1 NPHGRLLRH
10 PADGPPRRDE
20 RGVHLP
26 HGAEGTCRRD
36 DRRSLAP
43 LQRAAPHAA
52 AEALP
57 YGQPPAP
64 AVPGDHRVSEALPD
78 RTAKAG
84 PNTILT
90 IVDTRLYVGTI
101 SGTSVDTLTVTVDAS
116 GGFGFHG
123 TSLCS
128 CAIAGHPGTVV
139 MTINGKGEPDGT
151 FADRRET
158 LAASAT

>member
-1 NPHGRLLRH
+1 MYKSRARRWSVVAVVVGACALAGTAGATTPQEAQGQSFLLN
-10 PADGPPRRDE
+10 
-20 RGVHLP
+20 
-26 HGAEGTCRRD
+26 
-36 DRRSLAP
+36 
-43 LQRAAPHAA
+43 
-52 AEALP
+52 
-57 YGQPPAP
+57 
-64 AVPGDHRVSEALPD
+64 RVVTSVQQ
-78 RTAKAG
+78 AG

-90 IVDTRLYVGTI
+90 IVDTRLYVRTI

-139 MTINGKGEPDGT
+139 MTINGKGQPDGT

-158 LAASAT
+158 LAASATGAPDGVRLNVSVAGVGGVGQYAGGYHFEG